1 MNASRLFV
9 DIQKRGYAGGVTQ
22 VRAVLAPW
30 RSEGQERAFVRFETA
45 PGEQAQMD
53 WGHFGNW
60 DGRRLYGFALTL
72 CWSRMRYVEFT
83 QRQDAET
90 LLHCMVHAFE
100 FFGGVTQTVLTDN
113 MKTVVVDRV
122 DGQPRFHPKMLDFA
136 SCYGFVPRVCR
147 PYRPET
153 KGKIESTIR
162 FIKGNFWPGIQFD
175 SLKELNRQAGVRHR
189 LRQPSPGGQGLH
201 VQLPRQP
208 LHGAACPRRNNR
220 NRARTAR
227 LRHDPRL
234 RPAGSDRRT

>member
-1 MNASRLFV
+1 
-9 DIQKRGYAGGVTQ
+9 
-22 VRAVLAPW
+22 LAPW

-60 DGRRLYGFALTL
+60 DGLRLYGFARTL

-113 MKTVVVDRV
+113 MKTVVVDRL
-122 DGQPRFHPKMLDFA
+122 DGRPRFHPKMLDFA
-136 SCYGFVPRVCR
+136 SYYGFVPRVCR
-147 PYRPET
+147 PYLPET

-162 FIKGNFWPGIQFD
+162 FLKGNFWPGSIFALIDALIDGYIDADFLRTPTFPLQSD
-175 SLKELNRQAGVRHR
+175 GGPYISATTIRHR
-189 LRQPSPGGQGLH
+189 LN
-201 VQLPRQP
+201 LPKN
-208 LHGAACPRRNNR
+208 GAGCNR
-220 NRARTAR
+220 MA
-227 LRHDPRL
+227 LPHIW
-234 RPAGSDRRT
+234 